1 MSEKPEKPEKDEKSL
16 SFQELIK
23 RKKRSGFDDFSSKNK
38 VAERR
43 EAKQAQK
50 LKKGKSSNKKMPKEQ
65 YSKMPVSVLQYAQS
79 EKRTSGYKLGEWQ
92 GHSELARDP
101 RFQSSSGHLNK
112 GLFAKSYEFVK
123 EYQTERF
130 ASLKENLKR
139 AKKTGDAD
147 IVTSVKDMLVEERA
161 FAGK

>member
-1 MSEKPEKPEKDEKSL
+1 
-16 SFQELIK
+16 
-23 RKKRSGFDDFSSKNK
+23 
-38 VAERR
+38 
-43 EAKQAQK
+43 
-50 LKKGKSSNKKMPKEQ
+50 MPKEQ
-65 YSKMPVSVLQYAQS
+65 YSKMPVSVIQYSQS

-123 EYQTERF
+123 EYQHERF
-130 ASLKENLKR
+130 ATLKEKLKQ
-139 AKKTGDAD
+139 AQKTGDPDMVSSIKA
-147 IVTSVKDMLVEERA
+147 MLVEERA